1 MASQIYYKNVSI
13 GDEMPSLVKH
23 PTPRQLVQ
31 WAGATGEFCEMHY
44 NDAFAKE
51 KGFPGIIVHGMLTAS
66 FLCQMVNDW
75 MGEEGTIKKLSISNR
90 AMLFPDNDIVC
101 RGQVEDK
108 YEMDGEHFVKCNIW
122 AENPQQ
128 DKAVVGPIIVVLPA

>member
-1 MASQIYYKNVSI
+1 MASQLYFKNVSI
-13 GDEMPSLVKH
+13 GDELPSLVKH

-101 RGQVEDK
+101 RGKVEDK
-108 YEMDGEHFVKCNIW
+108 YEMDGEYFVKCNIW

-128 DKAVVGPIIVVLPA
+128 DKAVVGSIIVVLPA